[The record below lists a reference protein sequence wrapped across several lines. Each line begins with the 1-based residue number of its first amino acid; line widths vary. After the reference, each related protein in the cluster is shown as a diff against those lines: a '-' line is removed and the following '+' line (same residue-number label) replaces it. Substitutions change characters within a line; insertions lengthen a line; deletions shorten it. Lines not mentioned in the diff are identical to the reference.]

1 MRWML
6 AGLAAAA
13 GVFAPL
19 AEAQNDERVV
29 VTASMI
35 MSDDEYTDEFGALP
49 YISIKAHAD
58 FVMFTVSLESASLN
72 MTERT
77 AELDRA
83 YRALVQRVARTQGV
97 EMEIGSSGQSVP
109 TETATAAEIIRNT
122 PRRSS
127 IPVLLTF
134 DVRPNESFVQVRTRA
149 EAFIKGVEVSGRAEA
164 TTGADQYIGVRD
176 PAKHRT
182 DLLRKI
188 AEDTRLMQD
197 VFANTGAPGV
207 SPGISITGLAS
218 RVKTR
223 PVGPLE
229 IEMFIPYSIVLG
241 APLPQPPPN

>member
-1 MRWML
+1 
-6 AGLAAAA
+6 
-13 GVFAPL
+13 
-19 AEAQNDERVV
+19 
-29 VTASMI
+29 
-35 MSDDEYTDEFGALP
+35 
-49 YISIKAHAD
+49 
-58 FVMFTVSLESASLN
+58 
-72 MTERT
+72 
-77 AELDRA
+77 
-83 YRALVQRVARTQGV
+83 
-97 EMEIGSSGQSVP
+97 
-109 TETATAAEIIRNT
+109 
-122 PRRSS
+122 
-127 IPVLLTF
+127 
-134 DVRPNESFVQVRTRA
+134 VRTRA

-197 VFANTGAPGV
+197 VFASTGAPGV

>member
-1 MRWML
+1 MKRVL
-6 AGLAAAA
+6 AGLVVAAC
-13 GVFAPL
+13 VFAPL
-19 AEAQNDERVV
+19 AAAQDDERVV

-35 MSDDEYTDEFGALP
+35 MSDDEYADEYGELP
-49 YISIKAHAD
+49 YVSIKAHAD
-58 FVMFTVSLESASLN
+58 FVMFTISLESASLN
-72 MTERT
+72 TTERS

-83 YRALVQRVARTQGV
+83 YRALVQRVSRTQGV
-97 EMEIGSSGQSVP
+97 EMEIGTPGQSVP
-109 TETATAAEIIRNT
+109 TETATAAEVIRNT

-134 DVRPNESFVQVRTRA
+134 DARPNESFVQVRTRA
-149 EAFIKGVEVSGRAEA
+149 EAFIKGIEVTGRAEA
-164 TTGADQYIGVRD
+164 TAGADQYIGVRD

-207 SPGISITGLAS
+207 SPGISVTGLAS

-229 IEMFIPYSIVLG
+229 IEMFIPYSVVLG
-241 APLPQPPPN
+241 APLPQPPPR